1 MIFVSKIIILQQMM
15 ALGNKLKHSFS
26 DLRVSINDVP
36 DDDKE
41 FLELPLQDI
50 IKILEKEGVKI

>member
-1 MIFVSKIIILQQMM
+1 MM
-15 ALGNKLKHSFS
+15 ALGNKLKQSFS
-26 DLRVSINDVP
+26 DLRDSINDVSS
-36 DDDKE
+36 DDKE